1 MTDGF
6 KTAIEARCQDTSR
19 VGPKSVGPSSF
30 GISLKSVRSKVNLL
44 LVRSDSIS
52 KTVGPMHWTGPDRDR
67 TEVVHPW
74 KASAT
79 LSKQQFL
86 HIQVY
91 PPYRSSISSSATV
104 MIPTSIQK
112 RSWSIFAGLKFFSIY
127 R

>member
-1 MTDGF
+1 MERF
-6 KTAIEARCQDTSR
+6 ATSL
-19 VGPKSVGPSSF
+19 VIHQLYLVTTILLPSYSF
-30 GISLKSVRSKVNLL
+30 I
-44 LVRSDSIS
+44 
-52 KTVGPMHWTGPDRDR
+52 
-67 TEVVHPW
+67 W

-104 MIPTSIQK
+104 TISTSIQN

-127 R
+127 CQLNLYTPNLLFVYHH